1 MPALTPGGRRVRGR
15 RGGGGGGNGGPGGIG
30 GLGLDTRIP
39 LLLVKTVEHVRIPA
53 GA

>member
-1 MPALTPGGRRVRGR
+1 MPALTLRS
-15 RGGGGGGNGGPGGIG
+15 PGGIG

-39 LLLVKTVEHVRIPA
+39 LLLVKIVEPVRIPA

>member
-1 MPALTPGGRRVRGR
+1 MTLNATGFAPDEQ
-15 RGGGGGGNGGPGGIG
+15 PGGIG

-39 LLLVKTVEHVRIPA
+39 LLLVKIVEPVRIPA